1 MAWPGV
7 AGHGGARRGWQKR
20 NAPGIVVMPG
30 AFLVVYAECTG
41 PGRDAP
47 TAMLFCVSPTW
58 IAPKNA
64 RAI

>member
-7 AGHGGARRGWQKR
+7 AGHGGARHGWQG
-20 NAPGIVVMPG
+20 NAPGITTMPG

-41 PGRDAP
+41 PGRGAP

-58 IAPKNA
+58 MAPKNA
-64 RAI
+64 KAI